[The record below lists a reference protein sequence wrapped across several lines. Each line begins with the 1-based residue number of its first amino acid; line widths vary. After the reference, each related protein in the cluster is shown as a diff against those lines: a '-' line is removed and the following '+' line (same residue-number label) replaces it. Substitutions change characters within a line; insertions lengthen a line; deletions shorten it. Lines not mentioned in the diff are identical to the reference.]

1 MSLLEIEDLVVHFH
15 TDAGPVAA
23 VDGVSLSV
31 EAGEIVGLVGESG
44 SGKSVTGLALLGLIR
59 PPGRIVRGAVRFA
72 GRDMLRMTEAEL
84 RLYRGRHIALVP
96 QSPRTSLNPVITVG
110 EQIARLVRLH
120 GGASR
125 GDALRRAIA
134 LMEQVGIPEAGAKVR
149 QYPHQLSGGTCQRI
163 MVAMALS
170 SAPRLIIADEPTTGL
185 DVSIAARILD
195 LLRDVCVQTG
205 TGIIL
210 ITHDLGVVAET
221 CDRVAVM
228 HAGQLAEAAP
238 VRALFR
244 HPAHPY
250 TRALVGAIPRI
261 DADVTLK
268 PIPGAVPPLL
278 HAPPGCRYAER
289 CELVE
294 TRCRVSF
301 PPPVTV
307 GPGHIAA
314 CFAIGHVH
322 AGAA

>member
-15 TDAGPVAA
+15 TDEGPVEA
-23 VDGVSLSV
+23 VDGVTLNV

-44 SGKSVTGLALLGLIR
+44 SGKSVTGLAILGLIR
-59 PPGRIVRGAVRFA
+59 PPGYVVRGAVRFE
-72 GRDMLRMTEAEL
+72 GRDILGMPEAE
-84 RLYRGRHIALVP
+84 RRGYRGRRIALVP
-96 QSPRTSLNPVITVG
+96 QSPRTSLNPVIPVG
-110 EQIARLVRLH
+110 EQIARLIRLH
-120 GGASR
+120 GSASR
-125 GDALRRAIA
+125 GDAAKRAIA
-134 LMEQVGIPEAGAKVR
+134 LMEQVGIPDAGAKAK

-170 SAPRLIIADEPTTGL
+170 SAPRLLIADEPTTGL

-205 TGIIL
+205 SGIIL

-238 VRALFR
+238 VRSLFR

-250 TRALVGAIPRI
+250 TRALVAAIPRI
-261 DADVTLK
+261 DADVALT

-278 HAPPGCRYAER
+278 HPPPGCRYADR
-289 CELVE
+289 CDLVSE
-294 TRCRVSF
+294 PCRGVR
-301 PPPVTV
+301 PAQVTI
-307 GPGHIAA
+307 GPGHMAA
-314 CFAIGHVH
+314 CYAVGHAH